1 MSGDASLI
9 RLELDM
15 PAAAQIDAP
24 LALTLRLVNGH
35 DNAVEITLR
44 GRTIAFDVVVRRRGG
59 AVVWRRLENA
69 AIPAIARLE
78 MLGPREVLTLRTVW
92 DLTTN
97 DGAPALAGEYLVEGV
112 LFTDGPDLR
121 TPPAA
126 LRLAPP

>member
-15 PAAAQIDAP
+15 PAVARIDAP

-35 DNAVEITLR
+35 DHAVEVTLR
-44 GRTIAFDVVVRRRGG
+44 GRTIAFDVIVRRRDGT
-59 AVVWRRLENA
+59 VVWRRLENA

-78 MLGPREVLTLRTVW
+78 VLGPREALTLRTVW
-92 DLTTN
+92 NLSTS
-97 DGAPALAGEYLVEGV
+97 DGATTPPGDYLVEGV

-121 TPPAA
+121 TPPAD
-126 LRLAPP
+126 LRLVPP

>member
-1 MSGDASLI
+1 MPEDARI
-9 RLELDM
+9 GVPVPIELRVENLRDH
-15 PAAAQIDAP
+15 PID
-24 LALTLRLVNGH
+24 L
-35 DNAVEITLR
+35 TLR
-44 GRTIAFDVVVRRRGG
+44 GRTIAFDVIVRRRGG

-69 AIPAIARLE
+69 GIPAIARLE
-78 MLGPREVLTLRTVW
+78 VLGPREVLTLPTVW
-92 DLTTN
+92 DLSTN

>member
-15 PAAAQIDAP
+15 PVEARIDAP

-35 DNAVEITLR
+35 DHAVEITLR